1 MKKATV
7 LMMGIALLF
16 FVNAGM
22 AMAASTL
29 QETAEAALGSPYKW
43 GGTTT
48 DGFDC
53 SGFTMYV
60 FQKAGVKLPHQSKA
74 QAEMG
79 QAVKK
84 EDLQPGDLVF
94 FNTSGQGISHVGIYL
109 GDNVFIHS
117 ATDKGVIK
125 SSLNEPYYAE
135 RYVTARRVLAAE

>member
-1 MKKATV
+1 LKKATV

-60 FQKAGVKLPHQSKA
+60 FQKLGVDLPHQSKA

-84 EDLQPGDLVF
+84 DKLQPGDLVF

-109 GDNVFIHS
+109 GDDQFIHS
-117 ATDKGVIK
+117 ATNKGVIK
-125 SSLNEPYYAE
+125 SSLSEPYYAE
-135 RYVTARRVLAAE
+135 RYVTARRVLTE